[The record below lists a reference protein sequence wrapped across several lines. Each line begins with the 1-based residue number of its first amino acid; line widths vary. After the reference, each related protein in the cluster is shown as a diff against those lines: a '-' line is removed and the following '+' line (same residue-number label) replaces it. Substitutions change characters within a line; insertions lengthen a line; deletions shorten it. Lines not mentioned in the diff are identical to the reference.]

1 MISNFTWRIKSR
13 IVYGIKS
20 YSRFKI
26 HSPFVFELIEK
37 VLRVKTKHPD
47 FYFIEKYR
55 KSLSRNRT
63 IVETVD
69 FGEKSGKKHYISTFE
84 KLGLLV
90 KNRSVRKAQ
99 GRILYRLNRYFKP
112 QTILEFGTT
121 AGISAAYL
129 KLPVPDSKLVTMEG
143 CASLADVAS
152 STLRALQVENAEI
165 KIGDFEVSL
174 PDVLQNVETLDMVFF
189 DGNHRF
195 EPTVEYF
202 NQCIEKANENSFFV
216 FDDIHLSPGKEKAWK
231 IIKKDPRVTVS
242 IDLFWMGIVFF
253 RKGMPKQ
260 DFVIRY

>member
-1 MISNFTWRIKSR
+1 MNSYVAWQIKSR

-37 VLRVKTKHPD
+37 VLKDKSKHSD
-47 FYFIEKYR
+47 FSFIEKYR
-55 KSLSRNRT
+55 KSLSRSRT
-63 IVETVD
+63 VIETVD
-69 FGEKSGKKHYISTFE
+69 FGERSGNKQYLSTFE
-84 KLGLLV
+84 KLGPLV
-90 KNRSVRKAQ
+90 TKRTLKKAQ
-99 GRILYRLNRYFKP
+99 GRALYRLNQYFKP
-112 QTILEFGTT
+112 KTILEFGTA

-129 KLPVPDSKLVTMEG
+129 KLPVPDATMITMEG

-152 STLRALQVENAEI
+152 NTLSKLQVKNTDI
-165 KIGDFEVSL
+165 RIGDFEVTL
-174 PDVLQNVETLDMVFF
+174 PKVLENLDTLDMVFF

-202 NQCIEKANENSFFV
+202 NQCVEKANENSYFV
-216 FDDIHLSPGKEKAWK
+216 FDDIHWSPGMEKAWK
-231 IIKKDPRVTVS
+231 TIKKDPRVIVS